1 MFPMYWKS
9 DNNKTQQCRTEIFQ
23 KQSSP
28 WDINLL
34 PVVKIKAVKI
44 TESLGYA
51 VYRSFVGRFI
61 LLYISS
67 KTSPYETPI
76 ICINPHECSFAPFRT
91 VSHS

>member
-51 VYRSFVGRFI
+51 EVIWGEIYFA
-61 LLYISS
+61 LY
-67 KTSPYETPI
+67 K
-76 ICINPHECSFAPFRT
+76 
-91 VSHS
+91 